1 MVPDSFV
8 HSGYSV
14 PGQDLKR
21 PTCLYMPEICDNPG
35 LGERFFCQGHAIVRI
50 CAVRSTVSVVVHARA
65 FLTLATRSC
74 AMFTALS
81 RYYDE
86 RHGGRIEEA
95 ADLAC
100 RLHLWIACNSSD
112 LCCPWYSVRGC
123 ACQSISHACD
133 PLLCYVYC
141 LVAVLR

>member
-1 MVPDSFV
+1 MRDMVAA
-8 HSGYSV
+8 
-14 PGQDLKR
+14 LKKLQ
-21 PTCLYMPEICDNPG
+21 TWHAGCICG
-35 LGERFFCQGHAIVRI
+35 LHAIVRI
-50 CAVRSTVSVVVHARA
+50 CAVHGTVSVVVHARA

-86 RHGGRIEEA
+86 GHGGRIEEA
-95 ADLAC
+95 ADLAR

-112 LCCPWYSVRGC
+112 LCYPWYSVRGC